1 RAATTAGDGGAAAAN
16 ALTRQLHGMRDGE
29 RRRLLIDLVRR
40 ETVAV
45 LRHSSA
51 SAIDARRDFSDLGFD
66 SLMAVELRN
75 QLAAATGL
83 SLPATLVF
91 DHPTPAALAGHLV
104 ARLTGEDG
112 ADQGRPLLADLDRLD
127 SALAAADPDELTRTA
142 VTNRL
147 LQMLEKWKGSEAE
160 NAGTEVAAR
169 IGSASEDEIFDFIDN
184 ELGRLRDR

>member
-1 RAATTAGDGGAAAAN
+1 
-16 ALTRQLHGMRDGE
+16 MRDGE